1 MLASLDI
8 SKLIADDLGSVDF
21 CIDIGMGVTIYPH
34 INPAVSDIVM
44 QVHRKC
50 SIERALLMMR
60 CNNCHCREMMSH
72 HYNML
77 CITLRNTLLDELQT
91 LPVLV
96 IEVARHKRFSAIS
109 DLIEVTHALPDGKLI
124 GRINL

>member
-1 MLASLDI
+1 MLTSLDI

-34 INPAVSDIVM
+34 INPAVSDIFM

>member
-1 MLASLDI
+1 MLSTLNI
-8 SKLIADDLGSVDF
+8 SQLIADDLGSVDF

-34 INPAVSDIVM
+34 INPAVSNIVM

>member
-21 CIDIGMGVTIYPH
+21 WIDIGMGVTIYPH

>member
-1 MLASLDI
+1 MFAALNVSQ
-8 SKLIADDLGSVDF
+8 LIADDLGSVDLG
-21 CIDIGMGVTIYPH
+21 INISVRVTIYPD
-34 INPAVSDIVM
+34 INPTFSDEIIKIICES
-44 QVHRKC
+44 R
-50 SIERALLMMR
+50 IERTPLVMR
-60 CNNCHCREMMSH
+60 GHQRHSREMMSH

-109 DLIEVTHALPDGKLI
+109 DLIEVAHTLPDGKLI

>member
-34 INPAVSDIVM
+34 INPAVSNIVM